1 MQIVAPEKEDDYTL
15 YFLDNPRRAHRIEVF
30 VLKQYLRKFH
40 GYAQLEF
47 FLLLPENKENHF
59 PQVSPTSN
67 DFCANR
73 MIGI

>member
-1 MQIVAPEKEDDYTL
+1 MGNGFDIL
-15 YFLDNPRRAHRIEVF
+15 L

-59 PQVSPTSN
+59 PQVSPTTN
-67 DFCANR
+67 DFYIVFVKQN
-73 MIGI
+73 MISWRAFLCFDG